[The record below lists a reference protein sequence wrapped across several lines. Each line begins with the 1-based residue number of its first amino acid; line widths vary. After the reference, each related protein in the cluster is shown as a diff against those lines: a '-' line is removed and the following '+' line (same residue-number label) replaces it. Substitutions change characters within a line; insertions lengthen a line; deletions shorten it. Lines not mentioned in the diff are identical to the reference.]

1 MAGFDGARS
10 PSPLRSMRAG
20 VALAVAL
27 LGLFVVAGPAGA
39 TTTVTLGE
47 ADSGRT
53 ITVDA
58 GTPIE
63 VVLESNASTG
73 FTWDITTVPDAGIL
87 AAAPGNGE
95 YTAPESDL
103 VGDAGVQ
110 TFRYE
115 TVGEGTTRLGLT
127 YLRPWSGE
135 EAGTFAVTIVVRSA
149 SESAMPATS
158 ADVSGPGGG
167 LAMAV
172 PMLAVLL
179 AALSL
184 IVVVRSRLHVEA

>member
-1 MAGFDGARS
+1 MHGTSGSGLPSRHHIAG
-10 PSPLRSMRAG
+10 AG
-20 VALAVAL
+20 GALAVAL
-27 LGLFVVAGPAGA
+27 LTLLAAAGPAGA
-39 TTTVTLGE
+39 TTTVTLGA

-73 FTWDITTVPDAGIL
+73 FTWEITAVPVDSIL
-87 AAAPGNGE
+87 APAPGNGE
-95 YTAPESDL
+95 YTAPDSDL
-103 VGDAGVQ
+103 VGAAGVQ

-115 TVGEGTTRLGLT
+115 TVGEGTTRLALT

-135 EAGTFAVTIVVRSA
+135 EAGTFAVTIVVRSP

-158 ADVSGPGGG
+158 TETSGPGDG
-167 LAMAV
+167 LATAV

-184 IVVVRSRLHVEA
+184 LALVRSRLHVEA

>member
-1 MAGFDGARS
+1 MLGLDGARS
-10 PSPLRSMRAG
+10 SSPLISVRAD
-20 VALAVAL
+20 VALALALFGLLVA
-27 LGLFVVAGPAGA
+27 VGPAGA
-39 TTTVTLGE
+39 TTVVTLGP

-63 VVLESNASTG
+63 VALESNASTG
-73 FTWDITTVPDAGIL
+73 FTWDITTVPDASIL

-95 YTAPESDL
+95 YTAPGSDV
-103 VGDAGVQ
+103 VGAPGVQ

-149 SESAMPATS
+149 P
-158 ADVSGPGGG
+158 
-167 LAMAV
+167 
-172 PMLAVLL
+172 
-179 AALSL
+179 
-184 IVVVRSRLHVEA
+184 